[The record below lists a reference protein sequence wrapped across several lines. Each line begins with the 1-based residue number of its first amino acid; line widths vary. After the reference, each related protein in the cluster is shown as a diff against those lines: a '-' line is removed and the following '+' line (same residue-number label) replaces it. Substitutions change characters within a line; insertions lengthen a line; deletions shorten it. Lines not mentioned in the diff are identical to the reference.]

1 MFGIRS
7 VSVHRQRA
15 LQRRMASLSWRRMM
29 TGAIA
34 AVGLIAL
41 LPVIVLAVHDNGMF
55 ELDGNIKHTSSTTPP
70 YDWAS
75 LFDSS
80 GNRIITPPNGALLA
94 DDFLSDFTNPDSTY
108 FSSNGGGVKDVNP
121 ISNWG
126 CTTIHNPTAKDNLL
140 NSYAALIQVSSG
152 PTAGHLVLYVGS
164 ERESNNGTSF
174 AGFWLFK
181 NPVVCNPQTGT
192 FTGSHTDGD
201 ILIVSN
207 YTNGGGNQEVQLFQQ
222 QGGALSAIAHGG
234 VCGSAA
240 NDSMCAI
247 ANDAT
252 LPASDVPWP
261 PGNASGYQTN
271 TFVEAGVD
279 LTTILGGSVP
289 CFAFFQAETRSSAQ
303 LTATLKDFTGGSFNS
318 CAPPTITTKQ
328 NATSAALNVAVGTPV
343 QDVAN
348 ISGASGT
355 PGGTM
360 TYKLFTGTGCDSSG
374 NPTGSLVNSSTVNV
388 TASGDQPPSF
398 TFTPTSAG
406 TWQWIAVY
414 SGDLPGGRTPGASS
428 ACGAEPL
435 RAVDAA
441 IKIEPNAVN
450 EINHSHTFN
459 ISVTAFPSGAGT
471 PTITISTNVN
481 PAPSSST
488 NTCGTTSGD
497 TASCMLTINSGT
509 TGTFTANATATV
521 TVGGVTL
528 TRSTAGDAGPGGSG
542 PATKTYVDAY
552 LQLSPLTASNLV
564 GTNHKITASVF
575 EDPGTG
581 AALAG
586 NVLVTFSI
594 QGGPGSFV
602 NNVNTCTTS
611 AAAPDLGTCS
621 IEITSIDAGTTIVRA
636 TISVT
641 VNGVPLTRTTNDGVS
656 QDSVDAQKI
665 WLPRTP
671 TLATTVLLGD
681 TVTVSGLNVA
691 GSVDFTLFGP
701 SGTNAPDCVNAP
713 VLASFTNVPLVNG
726 TASTPSTTPVTV
738 GGVYS
743 WQVAYHSSDGRNNDA
758 TTTCT
763 SEVVNITYSPGQDP
777 PPQSFGLTS

>member
-1 MFGIRS
+1 MFGP
-7 VSVHRQRA
+7 VSVVVDKWHRK
-15 LQRRMASLSWRRMM
+15 RRTRGGSASSRKLI
-29 TGAIA
+29 TGGLAAI
-34 AVGLIAL
+34 GSLAL
-41 LPVIVLAVHDNGMF
+41 LPIVALAVHDNGMF
-55 ELDGNIKHTSSTTPP
+55 ELDGNIKHGSLTAPP

-75 LFDSS
+75 LFDSG
-80 GNRIITPPNGALLA
+80 GNRIIAPPSGALLA
-94 DDFLSDFTNPDSTY
+94 DDFLADFTNPDATY

-140 NSYAALIQVSSG
+140 NSYAALIQVPSG
-152 PTAGHLVLYVGS
+152 PNGGHLVLYVGS

-181 NPVVCNPQTGT
+181 NPVTCNTQTGT
-192 FTGSHTDGD
+192 FSGSHTDGD

-222 QGGALSAIAHGG
+222 QAGVLTAIAHGG
-234 VCGSAA
+234 ICGSAA

-247 ANDAT
+247 ANDAA
-252 LPASDVPWP
+252 LPASDIPWA
-261 PGNASGYQTN
+261 PGNTSGHQTN

-279 LTTILGGSVP
+279 LTAVLGGSVP

-318 CAPPTITTKQ
+318 CAPPTITTTQ
-328 NATSAALNVAVGTPV
+328 NATSAALNVVVGTPV
-343 QDVAN
+343 QDVAK
-348 ISGASGT
+348 ISGASGI
-355 PGGTM
+355 PGGTL
-360 TYKLFTGTGCDSSG
+360 TYKLFTGTDCDAAG

-398 TFTPTSAG
+398 TFTPSSAG

-414 SGDLPGGRTPGASS
+414 SGDLPNGRNPGASS
-428 ACGAEPL
+428 ACGTEPL

-441 IKIEPNAVN
+441 ITIAPSAAN

-481 PAPSSST
+481 PAPSSSS
-488 NTCGTTSGD
+488 NTCGTTTGNS
-497 TASCMLTINSGT
+497 AACALTINSAT
-509 TGTFTANATATV
+509 TGTFNANASATV

-528 TRSTAGDAGPGGSG
+528 TRSTSGNAGPGGSG

-552 LQLSPLTASNLV
+552 LQLTPLTASNLV
-564 GTNHKITASVF
+564 GTNHTITASVF

-581 AALAG
+581 AGLAG
-586 NVLVTFSI
+586 NVLVKFSI
-594 QGGPGSFV
+594 QAGPGSFV
-602 NNVNTCTTS
+602 GNVSTCTTS
-611 AAAPDLGTCS
+611 NVAGPDFGTCS
-621 IEITSIDAGTTIVRA
+621 IAITSDDAGTTVVRA

-641 VNGVPLTRTTNDGVS
+641 VNGVQLTRTTNDGIS
-656 QDSVDAQKI
+656 LDSTDAQKT

-671 TLATTVLLGD
+671 TLTTTVLLGD
-681 TVTVSGLNVA
+681 TVTVTGLNVA

-701 SGTNAPDCVNAP
+701 SGTNAPDCSVNAP
-713 VLASFTNVPLVNG
+713 VLASFTNIPLVNG
-726 TASTPSTTPVTV
+726 TASTPSTTPVTA

-743 WQVAYHSSDGRNNDA
+743 WQVTYHSSDGRNTDA
-758 TTTCT
+758 TTSCT
-763 SEVVNITYSPGQDP
+763 AEVVNITYNPGQSP
-777 PPQSFGLTS
+777 PANP

>member
-1 MFGIRS
+1 
-7 VSVHRQRA
+7 
-15 LQRRMASLSWRRMM
+15 MAGVLA
-29 TGAIA
+29 AIG
-34 AVGLIAL
+34 VLGL
-41 LPVIVLAVHDNGMF
+41 LPAIVFAVHDNGTF
-55 ELDGNIKHTSSTTPP
+55 ELDGNLKHDSLTTPP

-80 GNRIITPPNGALLA
+80 GNRIITPPSGALLA
-94 DDFLSDFTNPDSTY
+94 SDFVADFVNPDPTY

-140 NSYAALIQVSSG
+140 NSYAALVQVPSG

-181 NPVVCNPQTGT
+181 NPVTCNPQTGT
-192 FTGSHTDGD
+192 FSGSHTDGD

-222 QGGALSAIAHGG
+222 QGSVLVPVAHGG
-234 VCGSAA
+234 ICGSSAG
-240 NDSMCAI
+240 DSMCAI
-247 ANDAT
+247 ANDAA
-252 LPASDVPWP
+252 LAAADIPWP
-261 PGNASGYQTN
+261 PGNASGHQTN

-279 LTTILGGSVP
+279 LTAALGGNVP

-303 LTATLKDFTGGSFNS
+303 LTATLKDFSGSSFNS
-318 CAPPTITTKQ
+318 CVPPTITTKQ
-328 NATSAALNVAVGTPV
+328 NAATAALNVAVGTPV

-360 TYKLFTGTGCDSSG
+360 TYNLYTGTGCDANG

-388 TASGDQPPSF
+388 TASGDQLPSF
-398 TFTPTSAG
+398 TFTPNSAG
-406 TWQWIAVY
+406 TWQWVAVY
-414 SGDLPGGRTPGASS
+414 SGDLPNGRNPGASS
-428 ACGAEPL
+428 ACGTEPL

-441 IKIEPNAVN
+441 ITIAANAVN

-459 ISVTAFPSGAGT
+459 ISVTAFPSGSGT
-471 PTITISTNVN
+471 PTITISTDVN
-481 PAPSSST
+481 PVPSSSS

-497 TASCMLTINSGT
+497 TAACVLTINSGT

-521 TVGGVTL
+521 IVGGVTVS
-528 TRSTAGDAGPGGSG
+528 RSTSGDAGPGGSG

-552 LQLSPLTASNLV
+552 LQLSPLVASNLV
-564 GTNHKITASVF
+564 GTNHTIVATVF
-575 EDPGTG
+575 ADPGTG
-581 AALAG
+581 AALAD
-586 NVLVTFSI
+586 NVLVTFGI
-594 QGGPGSFV
+594 QSGPGSFV
-602 NNVNTCTTS
+602 NNVSTCSTS
-611 AAAPDLGTCS
+611 GVAGPSFGTCP
-621 IEITSIDAGTTIVRA
+621 IEITSIDAGTTVVRA

-641 VNGVPLTRTTNDGVS
+641 VNGVPLTRTTNDGIS

-681 TVTVSGLNVA
+681 TITVSGLNVA
-691 GSVDFTLFGP
+691 GSVDFILFGP
-701 SGTNAPDCVNAP
+701 SGTNAPDCSINAP

-726 TASTPSTTPVTV
+726 TASTPSTTPVAV

-743 WQVAYHSSDGRNNDA
+743 WQVTYHSSDGRNTDA

-763 SEVVNITYSPGQDP
+763 SEVVNITYSPGQSP
-777 PPQSFGLTS
+777 SPQSLIGFRSRTNE